1 MKNPK
6 KESVYTILIVLGVAV
21 LIISTFWYLSPTL
34 TVSPRKINLTQP
46 SQSQSTATAYKL
58 EKFRTEKEF
67 KEYLAKS
74 AVSSAGLSLTNP
86 SVGRQRMEIS
96 NGNAFKQGVPGTD
109 SENLSV
115 ADRFSQTNVQVQGVD
130 EPDILKSDG
139 KELFFS
145 SPQRFYQPMPVRIM
159 EDTELQSKIAPIES
173 TPPIRNHAGILA
185 IKAFPPANLKVDGT
199 IDKSGDLLLVDNILV
214 VFSDNKIVGYDIT
227 DPVSPSPKW
236 TLDLKENSQVV
247 TARLSRGNVYVVQ
260 MKNIDTYHPCP
271 LDILSGPKGD
281 LAVPCQNIYHP
292 IMAAPVDVTYTAMV
306 INPNSGTI
314 TKTVSYLGSSSSSA
328 TYMSNNFLYST
339 YYYPG
344 DYIEFFYNFF
354 NENRNLVGSEVVDH
368 LGKLRTYDLT
378 AAAKTTELYAILEQ
392 YMNSL
397 GSDER
402 LKQQNELTNRLNSYG
417 KAHRRELDGTGII
430 KIDLNSFNV
439 TANGSVPGRLLNQ
452 FSLDEYGD
460 NLRVATT
467 VGGAF
472 FGGGIGSNSESA
484 NDVYVFNNSLSLI
497 GKITDLGL
505 TERIY
510 SARFV
515 EDRGYIVT
523 FRQTDPFYVLDLS
536 DPRNPKM
543 AGELKIPG
551 FSSYLD
557 PISKNLVLGVGQ
569 ENGKVKLSLF
579 DVSNPSNPI
588 EKDKYNID
596 DYWTE
601 VQSNHHAFQIDRK
614 FSVFFLPGGKGG
626 YIFSYSGGRLELT
639 KAISNITARRALYI
653 NNYFYVVGDNKIVV
667 LNESDWEKV
676 NELDLQNY

>member
-6 KESVYTILIVLGVAV
+6 KESVYTILIILGVFV
-21 LIISTFWYLSPTL
+21 LIVSTFWYLSPNL
-34 TVSPRKINLTQP
+34 NVSPRQINLRQP
-46 SQSQSTATAYKL
+46 SRSGNTADAYKV

-67 KEYLAKS
+67 KEYLTKS
-74 AVSSAGLSLTNP
+74 STSPFGSSLTLP
-86 SVGRQRMEIS
+86 SMGRQRMETS
-96 NGNAFKQGVPGTD
+96 NGAGFKQALPGTD
-109 SENLSV
+109 SEDLSTI
-115 ADRFSQTNVQVQGVD
+115 DRFSGTNVQVPGID

-139 KELFFS
+139 KELYFS
-145 SPQRFYQPMPVRIM
+145 SPQSVYFPTGVRMM
-159 EDTELQSKIAPIES
+159 EDVQIE
-173 TPPIRNHAGILA
+173 PVPQERNSAGTLA
-185 IKAFPPANLKVDGT
+185 IKAFPPASLKVDGT
-199 IDKSGDLLLVDNILV
+199 IDKSGDLLLTENILV
-214 VFSDNKIVGYDIT
+214 IFSGNKIIGYNVS
-227 DPVSPSPKW
+227 DPVNPSPKW
-236 TLDLKENSQVV
+236 TLDLKDNSQVV
-247 TARLSRGNVYVVQ
+247 TARLFRNNIYVVQ

-281 LAVPCQNIYHP
+281 LAIPCQNIYHP
-292 IMAAPVDVTYTAMV
+292 IMAAPIDVTYTALV
-306 INPNSGTI
+306 INPDSGAV
-314 TKTVSYLGSSSSSA
+314 TKTVSFVGSSSSSA
-328 TYMSNNFLYST
+328 TYMSKNSLYST

-344 DYIEFFYNFF
+344 DYVEFFYSFF
-354 NENRNLVGSEVVDH
+354 SENKDLFGNEVIDR
-368 LGKLRTYDLT
+368 LGKLRAYDLSPAT
-378 AAAKTTELYAILEQ
+378 KTTELYVILEQ
-392 YMNSL
+392 YMGSL

-402 LKQQNELTNRLNSYG
+402 LKSENELTNRLNSYS
-417 KAHRRELDGTGII
+417 KNHKRELDGTGII

-452 FSLDEYGD
+452 FSLDEYND

-472 FGGGIGSNSESA
+472 FGGGAGGNTESA
-484 NDVYVFNNSLSLI
+484 NDVYVLNKSLSVI

-515 EDRGYIVT
+515 EDKAFVVT

-543 AGELKIPG
+543 SGELKIPG
-551 FSSYLD
+551 FSSYLH
-557 PISKNLVLGVGQ
+557 PISKDLVLGVGQ
-569 ENGKVKLSLF
+569 ESGKVKLSLF

-588 EKDKYNID
+588 ERDKYNID
-596 DYWTE
+596 DYWSE
-601 VQSNHHAFQIDRK
+601 VQSTHHAFQIDKK

-626 YIFSYSGGRLELT
+626 YIFSYSGGKIELT

-667 LNESDWEKV
+667 LNEADWEKV